1 MFMAGPDKVA
11 YICDGKAK
19 CTLEPG
25 CFARYDPVTWSDMV
39 CRHTL
44 DGSHAVNGICVDPE
58 NHPER
63 FTAFPEFEQI
73 KFYERL
79 PEEEL

>member
-1 MFMAGPDKVA
+1 MKIA

-19 CTLEPG
+19 CSLEPC
-25 CFARYDPVTWSDMV
+25 CFARFEPVTLSDVV

-44 DGSHAVNGICVDPE
+44 EEEHAVNGICSDPE

-73 KFYERL
+73 NFYERL
-79 PEEEL
+79 PKEEL